1 MWIDWIHSF
10 QMHYYILR
18 QHWYQHI
25 KNALASFRS
34 KTKELT
40 AILKPIMKDLHQRG
54 LGRSLQ
60 LDFNFST
67 GLFSMPAYEQLNEF
81 YISLLPDFCD
91 FYVYH

>member
-1 MWIDWIHSF
+1 
-10 QMHYYILR
+10 
-18 QHWYQHI
+18 
-25 KNALASFRS
+25 
-34 KTKELT
+34 
-40 AILKPIMKDLHQRG
+40 MKDLHQRG

-91 FYVYH
+91 FYH